1 MIRSL
6 ATWLH
11 RLEDGTLILALVTML
26 VLAVVQ
32 IILRDF
38 FDQGLLWAES
48 FLRVLVLWVTMLGA
62 MVATRQRSHIS
73 IDAVSRYLPGR
84 VARAVALFTNLVS
97 AAICAAVAFYSV
109 KFIHFEYQDQTV
121 AFANVPSWICESILP
136 IGFGVMGLRFLIDA
150 VKHLLGIEVR

>member
-6 ATWLH
+6 ANWLH
-11 RLEDGTLILALVTML
+11 RLEDGALILALVTML

-32 IILRDF
+32 IVLRDF

-84 VARAVALFTNLVS
+84 VARATALFTNLVS

-121 AFANVPSWICESILP
+121 AFAKVPSWICESILP

-150 VKHLLGIEVR
+150 VKHLLGTEGR